1 MRQRL
6 SLYLLVGVLLSM
18 AGWTAHAQL
27 TRTNTVRQSWEYK
40 TITFFTKSQNA
51 TWSVWWEDGHE
62 LPLPVN
68 GAAKRAELGNQGWEL
83 VAVANGE
90 GSIVNERSD
99 ASFSMPFTTNQ
110 IQFYKR
116 PK

>member
-6 SLYLLVGVLLSM
+6 NLYLLIGVLLSM

-27 TRTNTVRQSWEYK
+27 TRTNTVRQAWEYK
-40 TITFFTKSQNA
+40 TITVFKKDQGN
-51 TWSVWWEDGHE
+51 WSAWWEDGND

-68 GAAKRAELGNQGWEL
+68 GTAKRAELGNEGWEL
-83 VAVANGE
+83 VTVATTE
-90 GSIVNERSD
+90 GSIVNERPD
-99 ASFSMPFTTNQ
+99 ASFSMPFTTTQ